1 MLGNSS
7 LVAVVDDEESVRTAL
22 GRLLRSAGFSVDTYS
37 CGADFLQSQH
47 RHRPRCLVL
56 NLHMPHASGFEIQEA
71 LSEAGNVVPV
81 VIVTGDDS
89 PDSRE
94 RALGRGAR
102 AYLRK
107 PVDETMLLDAI
118 DSAIRSDPAH

>member
-1 MLGNSS
+1 MLRDSS

-22 GRLLRSAGFSVDTYS
+22 GRLLRSAGFSVDIYS
-37 CGADFLQSQH
+37 SGADFLQSQH

-56 NLHMPHASGFEIQEA
+56 NLHMPHTSGFDIQQA
-71 LSEAGNVVPV
+71 LSEAGSVVPV

-94 RALGRGAR
+94 RALVRGAR

-107 PVDETMLLDAI
+107 PVDETLLLDAI
-118 DSAIRSDPAH
+118 DRAIRSDPAH